1 MITEQSRVLSI
12 LWLIHRENII
22 LQLFWVGYLLTQDAQ
37 IALSFF
43 VERNSRHGGLLPYLQ
58 WQRIARSVCFRKDL
72 SMQDLVVL
80 HSLIDD
86 LIIVVVIRLETNH
99 DCTSALWLHEWI
111 LGLPFRDHA
120 VLEVVSDED

>member
-1 MITEQSRVLSI
+1 
-12 LWLIHRENII
+12 
-22 LQLFWVGYLLTQDAQ
+22 
-37 IALSFF
+37 
-43 VERNSRHGGLLPYLQ
+43 
-58 WQRIARSVCFRKDL
+58 
-72 SMQDLVVL
+72 MQDLVVL

-120 VLEVVSDED
+120 VLEVVSDEDQDSINYGKDLNYFHDRDETRIIQLCLNVVQIYVQGLVSAIIAFFGLLKHLKPVCLVI

>member
-1 MITEQSRVLSI
+1 
-12 LWLIHRENII
+12 
-22 LQLFWVGYLLTQDAQ
+22 
-37 IALSFF
+37 
-43 VERNSRHGGLLPYLQ
+43 
-58 WQRIARSVCFRKDL
+58 
-72 SMQDLVVL
+72 MQDLIVL
-80 HSLIDD
+80 DSLIDD